1 MRPDRENEY
10 KTKDLPEVAALIIK
24 KQGLIKIQRD
34 GSVCWFVF
42 QHNKK
47 CEEISTAY
55 YFGNLLVNAR
65 EFYETMKMLKGK
77 VQPNRQVY
85 P

>member
-1 MRPDRENEY
+1 MDTDKEMEY

-24 KQGLIKIQRD
+24 KQKLLSTRRD
-34 GSVCWFVF
+34 GNIFWFVF
-42 QHNKK
+42 EFDRH

-55 YFGNLLVNAR
+55 YYGDLQVNAR

-77 VQPNRQVY
+77 VSIY
-85 P
+85 